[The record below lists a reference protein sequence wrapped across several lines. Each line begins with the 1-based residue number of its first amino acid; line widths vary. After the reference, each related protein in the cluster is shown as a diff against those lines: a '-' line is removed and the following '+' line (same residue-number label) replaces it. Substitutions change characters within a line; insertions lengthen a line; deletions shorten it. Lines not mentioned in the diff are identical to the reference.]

1 MKIEAEFGAMQ
12 LQAKKCQRL
21 LVITRNHEKARKDP
35 RNYEKARKDPI
46 QDSEATWPCGYLG
59 FRLLTSSTMRK

>member
-21 LVITRNHEKARKDP
+21 LVIT

-59 FRLLTSSTMRK
+59 FRLLTSRTMRK